1 MCSAEIKEIFMKP
14 QYSKKCRYGIWLILC
29 IAGMVIFDR
38 SLVFVPNQGFNA
50 HMKVAVVINVFA
62 IGIFPVL
69 MTFVP
74 GLTYVTDCMLA
85 AFAAWIR
92 CVRANWRKA
101 GFYVLLVA
109 GAWLLSFVLEYL
121 VIAKL
126 LSQEANASRQA
137 LIFTV
142 LLLGIVIYGF
152 RNRAGSRP
160 EQFYLITA
168 LILGGFLIWVSPAT
182 LGTMNDDEVHYLR
195 TIEEA
200 NFFDGARLEVE
211 NKLMK
216 EYEATIFD
224 KFAYDR
230 ESRKE
235 YYAELNALYDEKK
248 VDHPDYFERAIYSIA
263 YLPAAI
269 GTIVGEGLSL
279 SFVHVFMM
287 GKFFN
292 LLCYA
297 LLIYFAIRRIRYG
310 KVLLATFGLLP
321 TNLYMA
327 ANYSYDPWVIGW
339 IVLAFA
345 YYFEEI
351 QNPDRPLQ
359 WKNVI
364 CIVVFLLLGCMP
376 KAVYCVM
383 ALPFLFMPKKKFA
396 SKKMR
401 MCYYLPV
408 IIVGAALLGSF
419 LIPVLANGAG
429 AGDVR
434 GGTGVNAD
442 AQLAYIF
449 AHPGEYMGVLA
460 RFLKQY
466 LSVGNAQS
474 YLQMYFHFGNGA
486 FVGTTLSIL
495 VVTAFLDRQ
504 PEETLGFG
512 VRLSTFAAGILAV
525 VACATAMYIAYTSVA
540 SAEIG
545 GCQGRYFLP
554 AVFPILM
561 AIAPDRIDN
570 RMNRNVFTMVPLM
583 MLAGTFLYNIY
594 GFCVCLY

>member
-1 MCSAEIKEIFMKP
+1 
-14 QYSKKCRYGIWLILC
+14 
-29 IAGMVIFDR
+29 
-38 SLVFVPNQGFNA
+38 
-50 HMKVAVVINVFA
+50 
-62 IGIFPVL
+62 
-69 MTFVP
+69 
-74 GLTYVTDCMLA
+74 
-85 AFAAWIR
+85 
-92 CVRANWRKA
+92 
-101 GFYVLLVA
+101 
-109 GAWLLSFVLEYL
+109 
-121 VIAKL
+121 
-126 LSQEANASRQA
+126 
-137 LIFTV
+137 
-142 LLLGIVIYGF
+142 
-152 RNRAGSRP
+152 
-160 EQFYLITA
+160 
-168 LILGGFLIWVSPAT
+168 
-182 LGTMNDDEVHYLR
+182 
-195 TIEEA
+195 
-200 NFFDGARLEVE
+200 
-211 NKLMK
+211 
-216 EYEATIFD
+216 
-224 KFAYDR
+224 
-230 ESRKE
+230 
-235 YYAELNALYDEKK
+235 
-248 VDHPDYFERAIYSIA
+248 
-263 YLPAAI
+263 
-269 GTIVGEGLSL
+269 
-279 SFVHVFMM
+279 MM

-310 KVLLATFGLLP
+310 KVLLAAFGLLP

-364 CIVVFLLLGCMP
+364 RMVGFLLLGCMP

-383 ALPFLFMPKKKFA
+383 ALPFLFMPKKKFT

>member
-121 VIAKL
+121 VVAKL

-152 RNRAGSRP
+152 RN
-160 EQFYLITA
+160 
-168 LILGGFLIWVSPAT
+168 
-182 LGTMNDDEVHYLR
+182 
-195 TIEEA
+195 EEA

-211 NKLMK
+211 NKLMT

-310 KVLLATFGLLP
+310 KVLLAAFGLLP

-364 CIVVFLLLGCMP
+364 CMVVFLLLGCMP

-408 IIVGAALLGSF
+408 IIAGTALLGSF